1 MLLQKTA
8 IKLLDVLS
16 ITLPRGQWHTG
27 KRNFSALSF
36 RFSGGSETHCA
47 KKRIRSGTGDV
58 LFIPDGTEYDAVRKS
73 DENLIVFHFLVIG
86 ETNGIPEGF
95 SSSAVAALAPR
106 FSEAYEIYTGKEP
119 GYYYRASAILYEIL
133 AVLAGE
139 KSASDDADLVR
150 RTKEYLERHFVEPD
164 LTVEKTARDLGVS
177 TALLRRKFAAAGG
190 GSPKEILDGLRIG
203 QAKALLETGYFSHA
217 EVAARSGFSEVKYFR
232 TAFRR
237 AVGMTPSE
245 FRYHFSFLKNNS

>member
-1 MLLQKTA
+1 M
-8 IKLLDVLS
+8 
-16 ITLPRGQWHTG
+16 
-27 KRNFSALSF
+27 
-36 RFSGGSETHCA
+36 
-47 KKRIRSGTGDV
+47 
-58 LFIPDGTEYDAVRKS
+58 RKS

-95 SSSAVAALAPR
+95 SSPAVAALAPR
-106 FSEAYEIYTGKEP
+106 FSEAYEIYTRKEP

-150 RTKEYLERHFVEPD
+150 RTKEYLERHFVESD
-164 LTVEKTARDLGVS
+164 LTVEKAARDLGVS

-190 GSPKEILDGLRIG
+190 GSTKEILDGLRIG

-217 EVAARSGFSEVKYFR
+217 EVAARSGFSDVKYFR
-232 TAFRR
+232 AAFRR

-245 FRYHFSFLKNNS
+245 FRYRFPFLKNNS